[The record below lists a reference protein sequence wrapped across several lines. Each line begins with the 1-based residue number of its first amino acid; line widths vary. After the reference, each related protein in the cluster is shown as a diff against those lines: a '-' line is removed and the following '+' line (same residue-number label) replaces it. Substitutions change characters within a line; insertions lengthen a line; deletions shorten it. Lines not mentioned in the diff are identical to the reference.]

1 MGKIRQPRRQSEV
14 HLTVSGQSFPP
25 FVSPSFDGS
34 ATMPASQHVSPKSDI
49 EISQS
54 ATKRPILDIAREK
67 LGIGPEHL
75 EPYGHYK
82 AKVSMDYVK
91 SLQGR
96 PDGKLVL
103 VSAITPTPAGEGK
116 TTTTVGL
123 TDALNFI
130 GKKAMLCLREP
141 SLGPSFGMK
150 GGAAG
155 GGYAQVVPMEDIN
168 LHFTGD
174 FHAITS
180 ANNLLA
186 AMLDNH
192 IYWGNALGIDQ
203 RRVAW
208 RRVLDMN
215 DRALRQIVS
224 SLGGVANGFPREDGF
239 DITVASEV
247 MAIFCLARD
256 LEDLKKRLSNIIVG
270 YTRERKPVRA
280 GDLKAH
286 GAMTALLKEALAPN
300 LVQTLEGTP
309 AFVHGGPF
317 ANIAHGCNSVLATST
332 ALKLCDYVVTEAG
345 FGADL
350 GGEKFLDIKCR
361 KAGLEPAC
369 AVLVATIRALKMHGG
384 VKKEDLKTENLKA
397 LEAGM
402 ANLAR
407 HVENMQKFGIV
418 PVISINRFSADSDAE
433 IALVKAQCGK
443 LGVEALMAD
452 HWAEGGKGAA
462 DVARAVVKIAES
474 GKSKLKLL
482 YPDEMPLL
490 EKIRTISKE
499 IYRARDVSAD
509 KPVRDQLAA
518 FEAMGYGKCPVC
530 IAKTQYS
537 FSTNPDAKG
546 APVDHVINVREVRL
560 SAGAEFVVAVCGEIM
575 TMPGL
580 PKVPAA
586 DSIDVGP
593 DGKIVGLF

>member
-1 MGKIRQPRRQSEV
+1 
-14 HLTVSGQSFPP
+14 
-25 FVSPSFDGS
+25 
-34 ATMPASQHVSPKSDI
+34 MPAAQHTNPKSDI

-54 ATKRPILDIAREK
+54 ATKRPIIDIARER
-67 LGIGPEHL
+67 LGIAPENL

-91 SLQGR
+91 SLQDK
-96 PDGKLVL
+96 PNGKLIL
-103 VSAITPTPAGEGK
+103 VSAISPTPAGEGK

-123 TDALNFI
+123 TDALNHI

-186 AMLDNH
+186 ALLDNH
-192 IYWGNALGIDQ
+192 IYWGNSLGIDN
-203 RRVAW
+203 RRVVW

-215 DRALRQIVS
+215 DRALRQTVS

-247 MAIFCLARD
+247 MAIFCLAKD
-256 LEDLKKRLSNIIVG
+256 LDDLKKRLSNIVVG
-270 YTRERKPVRA
+270 YTRDRKPVRA
-280 GDLKAH
+280 GDLKAQ
-286 GAMTALLKEALAPN
+286 GAMTALLKDALAPN

-317 ANIAHGCNSVLATST
+317 ANIAHGCNSVMATTT
-332 ALKLCDYVVTEAG
+332 ALKLADYVVTEAG

-350 GGEKFLDIKCR
+350 GAEKFIDIKCR
-361 KAGLEPAC
+361 KTGLAPDAV
-369 AVLVATIRALKMHGG
+369 VLVATIRALKMHGG
-384 VKKEDLKTENLKA
+384 VKKEDLKSENLKA
-397 LEAGM
+397 LEIGM
-402 ANLAR
+402 SNLQR
-407 HVENMQKFGIV
+407 HVENVQKFGLV
-418 PVISINRFSADSDAE
+418 PVVSINRFSADTQAE
-433 IALVKAQCGK
+433 IDLVKSICAK

-462 DVARAVVKIAES
+462 DVARAVVKVIDG

-482 YPDEMPLL
+482 YPDDMPLF
-490 EKIRTISKE
+490 EKIRTIAKE
-499 IYRARDVSAD
+499 IYRAKDVSAD
-509 KPVRDQLAA
+509 KSVRDQLAN
-518 FEAMGYGKCPVC
+518 FEALGYGKLPVC

-546 APVDHVINVREVRL
+546 APVDHIIPLREVRL
-560 SAGAEFVVAVCGEIM
+560 SAGAEFVVAICGEIM

>member
-1 MGKIRQPRRQSEV
+1 MNPTTATAAKAPTLATQHANPR
-14 HLTVSGQSFPP
+14 
-25 FVSPSFDGS
+25 
-34 ATMPASQHVSPKSDI
+34 SDI
-49 EISQS
+49 EIAQ
-54 ATKRPILDIAREK
+54 AARMRPIMDIAREK
-67 LGIGPEHL
+67 LGIAPDNL

-82 AKVSMDYVK
+82 AKLSMNFIK
-91 SLQGR
+91 SLKSR
-96 PDGKLVL
+96 PNGKLIL

-123 TDALNFI
+123 TDALNHI
-130 GKKAMLCLREP
+130 GKKAMLCIREP
-141 SLGPSFGMK
+141 SLGPCFGMK

-174 FHAITS
+174 LHAIGT

-186 AMLDNH
+186 ALIDNH
-192 IYWGNALGIDQ
+192 IYWGNPPSLDS
-203 RRVAW
+203 RRVTW
-208 RRVLDMN
+208 RRALDMN
-215 DRALRQIVS
+215 DRALRSIVC
-224 SLGGVANGFPREDGF
+224 SLGGVANGFPRESGF

-247 MAIFCLARD
+247 MAIFCLATD
-256 LEDLKKRLSNIIVG
+256 LADLRRRLSNIVIG

-280 GDLKAH
+280 GELKAE
-286 GAMTALLKEALAPN
+286 GPMAALLKDALAPN

-317 ANIAHGCNSVLATST
+317 ANIAHGCNSVLATTT
-332 ALKLCDYVVTEAG
+332 ALKLCDYVVTECG
-345 FGADL
+345 FGSDL

-361 KAGLEPAC
+361 KTGLAPDC

-384 VKKEDLKTENLKA
+384 VKKEDLKRENLQA
-397 LEAGM
+397 LDAGV

-407 HVENMQKFGIV
+407 HIENIQKFGIV
-418 PVISINRFSADSDAE
+418 PIVSINRFSADTEAE
-433 IALVKAQCGK
+433 MALVKAACAK

-462 DVARAVVKIAES
+462 DVARAVVRVADS

-490 EKIRTISKE
+490 EKIRTIARE
-499 IYRARDVSAD
+499 IYRAKDIAAER
-509 KPVRDQLAA
+509 PVREQLTQ
-518 FEAMGYGKCPVC
+518 FEQMGYGKLPVC

-537 FSTNPDAKG
+537 FTTNADVKG
-546 APVDHVINVREVRL
+546 APTDHVIPVREVRL
-560 SAGAEFVVAVCGEIM
+560 SAGAEFVVAICGEIM

-586 DSIDVGP
+586 NSIDLGE
-593 DGKIVGLF
+593 DGRIVGLF

>member
-1 MGKIRQPRRQSEV
+1 
-14 HLTVSGQSFPP
+14 
-25 FVSPSFDGS
+25 
-34 ATMPASQHVSPKSDI
+34 MPASQHQKPLSDI
-49 EISQS
+49 EIAQ
-54 ATKRPILDIAREK
+54 AAKKRPIMELAKEK
-67 LGIGPEHL
+67 LGIAPENL

-82 AKVSMDYVK
+82 AKLSMDFIK
-91 SLQGR
+91 SLKDK
-96 PDGKLVL
+96 PNGKLIL

-123 TDALNFI
+123 TDALNHI

-180 ANNLLA
+180 AHNLLSA
-186 AMLDNH
+186 LIDNH
-192 IYWGNALGIDQ
+192 IYWGNELGIDS

-208 RRVLDMN
+208 RRVVDMN
-215 DRALRQIVS
+215 DRALREIVC
-224 SLGGVANGFPREDGF
+224 SLGGVANGFPREAGF
-239 DITVASEV
+239 DITVASEI
-247 MAIFCLARD
+247 MAIFCLASD
-256 LEDLKKRLSNIIVG
+256 LDDLKERIGNIIVA
-270 YTRERKPVRA
+270 YTRDRKPVRA
-280 GDLKAH
+280 RDLKAH
-286 GAMTALLKEALAPN
+286 GAMTVLLKEALSPN

-309 AFVHGGPF
+309 AFIHGGPF
-317 ANIAHGCNSVLATST
+317 ANIAHGCNSVLATTT
-332 ALKLCDYVVTEAG
+332 ALKLADYVVTEAG

-361 KAGLEPAC
+361 KSGLSPDC

-384 VKKEDLKTENLKA
+384 VKKDDLKKEDLKA

-407 HVENMQKFGIV
+407 HVENVQKFGIV
-418 PVISINRFSADSDAE
+418 PVVSINRFSADTDAE
-433 IALVKAQCGK
+433 IALVKEKCKA
-443 LGVEALMAD
+443 LGVEAVMAD
-452 HWAEGGKGAA
+452 HWAMGGEGAA
-462 DVARAVVKIAES
+462 DVARAVVKICDG

-490 EKIRTISKE
+490 EKVRTIAKE
-499 IYRARDVSAD
+499 IYRAKDISAD
-509 KPVRDQLAA
+509 KSVRDQLAA
-518 FEAMGYGKCPVC
+518 FEAMGYGKLPVC

-537 FSTNPDAKG
+537 FSTNADAKG
-546 APVDHVINVREVRL
+546 APTDHTVNVREVRL

-580 PKVPAA
+580 PRVPAA

-593 DGKIVGLF
+593 DGRIVGLF

>member
-1 MGKIRQPRRQSEV
+1 
-14 HLTVSGQSFPP
+14 
-25 FVSPSFDGS
+25 
-34 ATMPASQHVSPKSDI
+34 MPASQHQSPKSDI
-49 EISQS
+49 EISQT
-54 ATKRPILDIAREK
+54 AKKRLIMDVAKEK
-67 LGIGPEHL
+67 LGIGPESL

-82 AKVSMDYVK
+82 AKVSMDFVK
-91 SLQGR
+91 SLK
-96 PDGKLVL
+96 DKKNGKLIL

-155 GGYAQVVPMEDIN
+155 GGYAQVIPMEDIN

-180 ANNLLA
+180 AHNLLSA
-186 AMLDNH
+186 LIDNH
-192 IYWGNALGIDQ
+192 IYWGNALGIDS

-215 DRALRQIVS
+215 DRALREIVF
-224 SLGGVANGFPREDGF
+224 SLGGVANGSPREAGF

-247 MAIFCLARD
+247 MAIFCLAKD
-256 LEDLKKRLSNIIVG
+256 LDDLKERLGKIIIG
-270 YTRERKPVRA
+270 YTRERKPIRA
-280 GDLKAH
+280 ADIKAH
-286 GAMTALLKEALAPN
+286 GAMTALLKEAIAPN

-309 AFVHGGPF
+309 AFIHGGPF
-317 ANIAHGCNSVLATST
+317 ANIAHGCNSVVATAT
-332 ALKLCDYVVTEAG
+332 ALKLADYVVTEAG

-350 GGEKFLDIKCR
+350 GAEKFLDIKCR
-361 KAGLEPAC
+361 KAGLEPSC
-369 AVLVATIRALKMHGG
+369 VVLVATIRALKMHGG
-384 VKKEDLKTENLKA
+384 VQKADLKKEDLKA

-402 ANLAR
+402 SNLQR
-407 HVENMQKFGIV
+407 HVENVKKFGLPV
-418 PVISINRFSADSDAE
+418 VISINRFSADTEAE
-433 IALVKAQCGK
+433 IALVKDKCKA

-452 HWAEGGKGAA
+452 HWAMGGEGAA
-462 DVARAVVKIAES
+462 DVAKAVVKAIDGAS
-474 GKSKLKLL
+474 GKLKFL
-482 YPDEMPLL
+482 YPDDMPLFA
-490 EKIRTISKE
+490 KIETIAKE
-499 IYRARDVSAD
+499 IYRAKNVTAD
-509 KPVRDQLAA
+509 KSVKDQLKTW
-518 FEAMGYGKCPVC
+518 EEMGFGKLPVC

-546 APVDHVINVREVRL
+546 APVDHTINVREVRL

-586 DSIDVGP
+586 DTIDVGA